1 MKLISIMTA
10 SALALLPIERAL
22 SQSLQVSP
30 DGDRVLVPPKTKR
43 ERNLGLEGRPPGQIE
58 QPSPDDGEMTTEEPD
73 ENLQDEALPPTPPVR
88 PRQP

>member
-58 QPSPDDGEMTTEEPD
+58 QPSPDDGDMTTEEPD
-73 ENLQDEALPPTPPVR
+73 DNLEDETLPPMPPVR